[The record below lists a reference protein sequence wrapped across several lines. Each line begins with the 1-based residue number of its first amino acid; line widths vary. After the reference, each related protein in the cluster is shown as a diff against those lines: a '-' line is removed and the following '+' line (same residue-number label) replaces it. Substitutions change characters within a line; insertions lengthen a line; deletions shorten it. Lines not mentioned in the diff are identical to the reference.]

1 MYFKDLFESKY
12 QLLIKRRQK
21 TRIEYEKN
29 PQAFIDYS
37 QTVDDVYEHLEEYY
51 PSKKRK
57 VVIVFDDMIVDM
69 EANKKLCHI
78 VTDLFIRGGK
88 FLISL
93 ASIS

>member
-1 MYFKDLFESKY
+1 MYFKDPFESKY

-21 TRIEYEKN
+21 IQIEYEKN